1 MIASKFFSAYYD
13 VLSVFCFLLIWV
25 GGTFPFQESDNFVS
39 LSSPPSYHPV
49 APISTGKRRWV
60 GYRLFFKAVM
70 KIKKTIVI
78 KNPHLLDD
86 GKLSDLM
93 MVQSYQL
100 LKLPHWDGKS

>member
-1 MIASKFFSAYYD
+1 
-13 VLSVFCFLLIWV
+13 
-25 GGTFPFQESDNFVS
+25 
-39 LSSPPSYHPV
+39 
-49 APISTGKRRWV
+49 
-60 GYRLFFKAVM
+60 M

>member
-1 MIASKFFSAYYD
+1 
-13 VLSVFCFLLIWV
+13 
-25 GGTFPFQESDNFVS
+25 
-39 LSSPPSYHPV
+39 
-49 APISTGKRRWV
+49 
-60 GYRLFFKAVM
+60 M
-70 KIKKTIVI
+70 KIKKKIVI